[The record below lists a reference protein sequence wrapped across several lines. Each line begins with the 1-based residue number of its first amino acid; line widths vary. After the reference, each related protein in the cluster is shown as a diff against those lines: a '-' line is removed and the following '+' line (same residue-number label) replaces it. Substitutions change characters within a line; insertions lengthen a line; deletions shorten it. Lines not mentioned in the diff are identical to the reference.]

1 MPILTKYQHL
11 LLTVFDRP
19 MNESKKKKLPE
30 MSFMQF
36 AIWKHL
42 KEEEFDCL
50 YSILNSDLFNHLN
63 MEQRYEVFYR
73 NVIYYNNNRRLRKRR
88 EYAKN
93 KRKRRDKNGT
103 NN

>member
-19 MNESKKKKLPE
+19 MKESKKQKVPE
-30 MSFMQF
+30 IRFMQF

-50 YSILNSDLFNHLN
+50 YSILNSELFNHLN

-73 NVIYYNNNRRLRKRR
+73 NVIYFNNNRRLRKRR
-88 EYAKN
+88 EYAKEY
-93 KRKRRDKNGT
+93 KKKEE
-103 NN
+103 